1 MKKHIIVGVILI
13 VTSALMLALSCSDV
27 NDDSNNHEETP
38 PALFL
43 FKDNLATV
51 VNESVKLEIQVNE
64 KIKKM
69 ELFYN
74 DSLMKTWNNPNGKIS
89 YELNSGQFGVGARTL
104 NLLSTRQ
111 DGSTFV
117 DNRMV
122 RVFSDVIPEKRIVSI
137 IDQHPHDP
145 TSFTQGLEFYEGK
158 LYEGTGDPGNQ
169 GKTLVAE
176 VDLLSG
182 VKKQEM
188 GLDVGYFGEGI
199 TIMEKLLYQLTW
211 QNEKCYTYAVDS
223 NLKLV
228 GEFNYRGEGWGLCN
242 NGTSL
247 IMSNGTE
254 RITYRDPKTFAI
266 EKTIEVYNNHGPINY
281 LNELEFIDGK
291 IYANV
296 WTTNMVVVIDPQTGK
311 VLQEID
317 GTPLVRQVKG
327 AGEALNGIA
336 HDSSTGKIYMTGK
349 NWSKLFEVEFVAQG
363 S

>member
-1 MKKHIIVGVILI
+1 MKKHVIIGVILI
-13 VTSALMLALSCSDV
+13 VTSALMLAISCSDS
-27 NDDSNNHEETP
+27 NDSNFHEETP
-38 PALFL
+38 PALFS

-51 VNESVKLEIQVNE
+51 VDESVKLEIQVNK

-74 DSLMKTWNNPNGKIS
+74 DSLLKTWDNPSGKIS
-89 YELNSGQFGVGARTL
+89 YELNTGAFGVGARTL
-104 NLLSTRQ
+104 NLLSTLH

-122 RVFSDVIPEKRIVSI
+122 RVFSDIIPEKRVVSI
-137 IDQHPHDP
+137 IGQYPHDP
-145 TSFTQGLEFYEGK
+145 TSFTQGLEFHEGK

-169 GKTLVAE
+169 GISLVAE
-176 VDLLSG
+176 VDLISG
-182 VKKQEM
+182 VKRQQM
-188 GLDVGYFGEGI
+188 GLGVGYFGEGI
-199 TIMEKLLYQLTW
+199 TIMERLLYQLTW
-211 QNEKCYTYAVDS
+211 KNEKCYTYAVDS

-228 GEFNYRGEGWGLCN
+228 GEFSYRGEGWGLCN

-266 EKTIEVYNNHGPINY
+266 ERTIEVYNNRGPINY

-296 WTTNMVVVIDPQTGK
+296 WTTNMVVVIDPESGK

-317 GTPLVRQVKG
+317 GTPLVRYGKG
-327 AGEALNGIA
+327 TGEVLNGIA
-336 HDSSTGKIYMTGK
+336 QDRSTGKIYMTGK
-349 NWSKLFEVEFVAQG
+349 NWSKLFEVEFVVQG
-363 S
+363 A